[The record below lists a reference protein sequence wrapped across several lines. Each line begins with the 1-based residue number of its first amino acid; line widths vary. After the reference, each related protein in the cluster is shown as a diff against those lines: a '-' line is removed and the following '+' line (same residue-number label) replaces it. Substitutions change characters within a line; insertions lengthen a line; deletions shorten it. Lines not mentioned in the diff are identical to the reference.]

1 MRIKV
6 VTSINVRSSPFASPR
21 VVVQDAFPDP
31 DGDAILGKI
40 SSALRS
46 LSPDQHPRM
55 DRLIAS
61 QRIPRGSRLS
71 GWLHGSSV
79 RNNDRRRPSNHTRN
93 TSHTRYVHFRITFPL
108 MWATPQL
115 ARYVPRARSLRNP
128 FGSSYY
134 LDFCL
139 EKAMLTA

>member
-46 LSPDQHPRM
+46 LPPDQHPRM

-93 TSHTRYVHFRITFPL
+93 TSHTRYVHFRITLSL
-108 MWATPQL
+108 MWAPPQF
-115 ARYVPRARSLRNP
+115 ARYVPGARVSEIPLGRLIAWT
-128 FGSSYY
+128 FA
-134 LDFCL
+134 LKKQC
-139 EKAMLTA
+139 